1 MDKTIRYERE
11 NINECCDD
19 VPTCSQDIN
28 IGIERK
34 RSRPGRRCP
43 SPDVLAQLQASDNP
57 DEIQLVLNEVRNGRI
72 TQAVEFIFSLR
83 PFLKDR
89 GKILID
95 SMERDLADFRKLV
108 DETVDYRVQDEGDVM
123 HFSQNA
129 MNEKL
134 HHLTMQ
140 MKERTLSIME
150 KLHKISPKFDWKND
164 GKDMLKLS
172 TLINIKEKNTGEL
185 GPKESVDSTK
195 NLIHQIFIRNQWL
208 KRELH
213 RLQEENNDLRIYF
226 KKSKDLA
233 AERRV
238 EQIQVPRMLAEQQ
251 EMLEKRLDKLKAIYH
266 KNAEKIHALHVNYEE
281 HIHT

>member
-1 MDKTIRYERE
+1 MDRTIRYERE
-11 NINECCDD
+11 NFDESCCDD

-34 RSRPGRRCP
+34 RSKVHGKKCP
-43 SPDVLAQLQASDNP
+43 SPDVLAELQASDDP
-57 DEIQLVLNEVRNGRI
+57 DEIQSVLDEVRAGRI
-72 TQAVEFIFSLR
+72 TQTVEFIFSLR

-89 GKILID
+89 GKILIE

-123 HFSQNA
+123 HFSQNT
-129 MNEKL
+129 MNEKF
-134 HHLTMQ
+134 HHLTMH
-140 MKERTLSIME
+140 MKERTASILE

-164 GKDMLKLS
+164 GKDMSKLS
-172 TLINIKEKNTGEL
+172 TLISIVRLLT
-185 GPKESVDSTK
+185 PISVDSTK

-213 RLQEENNDLRIYF
+213 RLQDENNDLKIYF
-226 KKSKDLA
+226 KRSKHLA
-233 AERRV
+233 VERRA
-238 EQIQVPRMLAEQQ
+238 EQIKVPRMLAEQQ
-251 EMLEKRLDKLKAIYH
+251 EVLEKRLEKLKAIYH
-266 KNAEKIHALHVNYEE
+266 NNTEKIHALHVNYEA